1 MDAANSDNYV
11 YALYS
16 GEKENF
22 NAPMPTASYV
32 YKYDYQG
39 NLKDIYHL
47 DKATFTLAVKN
58 DDSQLFTIVDDPN
71 SKIFVY
77 NLK

>member
-1 MDAANSDNYV
+1 M
-11 YALYS
+11 
-16 GEKENF
+16 

-39 NLKDIYHL
+39 NLKDVYHL
-47 DKATFTLAVKN
+47 DKAAFTLAVKN

-77 NLK
+77 NLPISTN

>member
-1 MDAANSDNYV
+1 
-11 YALYS
+11 
-16 GEKENF
+16 
-22 NAPMPTASYV
+22 MPTASYV

-39 NLKDIYHL
+39 NLKDVYHL
-47 DKATFTLAVKN
+47 DKAASTLAVKN

>member
-1 MDAANSDNYV
+1 
-11 YALYS
+11 
-16 GEKENF
+16 
-22 NAPMPTASYV
+22 MPTASYV

-77 NLK
+77 NLKWVTLDDHQKVQA